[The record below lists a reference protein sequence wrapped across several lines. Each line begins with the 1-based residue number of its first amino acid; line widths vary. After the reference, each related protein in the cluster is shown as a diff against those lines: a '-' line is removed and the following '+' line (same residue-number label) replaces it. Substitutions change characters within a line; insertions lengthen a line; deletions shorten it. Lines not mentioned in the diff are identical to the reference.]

1 MKKILLIILPLTSLK
16 GYSQLNEVAIDSSKY
31 PRITTFTVQQDH
43 DNMKQQLGIKKLRPG
58 PSGNESAPNH
68 ANYDES
74 IANPCPQ
81 LPDILTMNSGKKVTT
96 AEEWWKQRRPEII
109 EGFEKEVYGRL
120 PKNIPKVT
128 WTVKVTDREFVNRI
142 PVIAKMLVGHVD
154 NSEYPLINVDIN
166 MMLVVPANVKGPV
179 PVLMMFS
186 GRPSFPAPAQPAPAE
201 MDKLN
206 AVFKEMM
213 IKTDPSLKTI
223 FDKYPAY
230 QPITRLPAPNFFA
243 PPKPDEELTP
253 QERLL
258 AAGWGYVTIETNS
271 IQADNGA
278 GLTRGIIGLCNKGQP
293 RKPEDWGSLRAWAWG
308 AARGLDYL
316 ETDTLVDSKKVGI
329 EGVSRYGKAA
339 LVTLAFERRFAV
351 GLIGSSGKGGI
362 TLHRRFF
369 GEAVE
374 NLSGGGGYHWM
385 AGNYIKYAAEES
397 SFGKKTGCDLPVD
410 SHELIALCAPRLVFV
425 SYGIPSKGD
434 ARWLDQQGS
443 WMATVAAGSAFKLLG
458 AKDIGV
464 SNDYMKE
471 TMPPMLTDKLDGQL
485 AWRQHDGGHT
495 DAPNYKFFIPWASK
509 FLNYER
515 KAL

>member
-1 MKKILLIILPLTSLK
+1 MKKTLLFLLIMSFANATMTQPTM
-16 GYSQLNEVAIDSSKY
+16 IDSSKY
-31 PRITTFTVQQDH
+31 PRLTTFTAQQDH
-43 DNMKQQLGIKKLRPG
+43 DNMMEQLGIKKLRPG

-81 LPDILTMNSGKKVTT
+81 LPDVLTLKNGKKVTT
-96 AEEWWKQRRPEII
+96 ADMWWKQRRPEII
-109 EGFEKEVYGRL
+109 EDIEREMYGRL

-128 WTVKVTDREFVNRI
+128 WTVKAVDREIINRI

-154 NSEYPLINVDIN
+154 NSGYPLINVDIN

-186 GRPSFPAPAQPAPAE
+186 GRPSFPAPAQPAPDE
-201 MDKLN
+201 MEKIN
-206 AVFKEMM
+206 AAYKEMM
-213 IKTDPSLKTI
+213 IKSDPSVKAI

-243 PPKPDEELTP
+243 PAKPDDELTP

-278 GLTRGIIGLCNKGQP
+278 GLTRGIIGLVNKGQP

-316 ETDTLVDSKKVGI
+316 ETDTLVNGKKVGI

-339 LVTLAFERRFAV
+339 LVTLAFEPRFAV
-351 GLIGSSGKGGI
+351 GLIGSSGKGGA
-362 TLHRRFF
+362 TLERRVF

-374 NLSGGGGYHWM
+374 SLTGTGEYHWM
-385 AGNYIKYAAEES
+385 TGNYLRYGTEES
-397 SFGKKTGCDLPVD
+397 SFGKKTGCDLTVD
-410 SHELIALCAPRLVFV
+410 SHELIALCAPRLAFI
-425 SYGIPSKGD
+425 SYGIPEKGD
-434 ARWLDQQGS
+434 AKWLDQQGS
-443 WMATVAAGSAFKLLG
+443 WMATIAAGSVYKLVG
-458 AKDIGV
+458 VKDLGV
-464 SNDYMKE
+464 SNDYLTEK
-471 TMPPMLTDKLDGQL
+471 MPPMLTDMLNGEL

-495 DAPNYKFFIPWASK
+495 DAPNFKYFIPWASK
-509 FLNYER
+509 FLKYER
-515 KAL
+515 AGQ

>member
-1 MKKILLIILPLTSLK
+1 MKRVTLFLLIANFTIAAIAQGVS
-16 GYSQLNEVAIDSSKY
+16 IDSSKY
-31 PRITTFTVQQDH
+31 PRISIFTAQQDH
-43 DNMKQQLGIKKLRPG
+43 ADMMKQLGIKSVRPG

-81 LPDILTMNSGKKVTT
+81 LPEILITKSGKKVIT
-96 AEEWWKQRRPEII
+96 ADIWWKERRPEIVADI
-109 EGFEKEVYGRL
+109 EKELYGRL
-120 PKNIPKVT
+120 PAKIPKVT
-128 WTVKVTDREFVNRI
+128 WTVKISEREIVNRI

-186 GRPSFPAPAQPAPAE
+186 GRPSFPAPAQPAPDE
-201 MDKLN
+201 MEKIN
-206 AVFKEMM
+206 AAYKEMM
-213 IKTDPSLKTI
+213 IKSNPSVKAI

-230 QPITRLPAPNFFA
+230 QPVTRLPAPNFFA
-243 PPKPDEELTP
+243 PAKPDEELTP

-271 IQADNGA
+271 IQADNGT
-278 GLTRGIIGLCNKGQP
+278 GLTRGIIGLVNKGQP
-293 RKPEDWGSLRAWAWG
+293 RKPDDWGSLRAWAWG

-339 LVTLAFERRFAV
+339 LVTLAFEPRFAV
-351 GLIGSSGKGGI
+351 GLIGSSGKGGA
-362 TLHRRFF
+362 TLERRVF

-374 NLSGGGGYHWM
+374 SLTGSGEYHWM
-385 AGNYIKYAAEES
+385 AGNYLKYGTEES
-397 SFGKKTGCDLPVD
+397 SFGKKTGCDLTVD
-410 SHELIALCAPRLVFV
+410 SHELIALCAPRLTFI
-425 SYGIPSKGD
+425 SYGIPEKGD
-434 ARWLDQQGS
+434 AKWLDQQGS
-443 WMATVAAGSAFKLLG
+443 WMATIAAGSTFKLLG
-458 AKDIGV
+458 VKDLGI
-464 SNDYMKE
+464 SNDYLTEK
-471 TMPPMLTDKLDGQL
+471 MPPMLTDMLNGEL

-495 DAPNYKFFIPWASK
+495 DAPNFKFFIPWASK
-509 FLNYER
+509 FLKYER
-515 KAL
+515 AAQ

>member
-1 MKKILLIILPLTSLK
+1 MKRLFIFLLLVFVGSVAIAQETKIDSTKYPKLTS
-16 GYSQLNEVAIDSSKY
+16 
-31 PRITTFTVQQDH
+31 FTNQQDH

-58 PSGNESAPNH
+58 FSGNEKDPNH

-74 IANPCPQ
+74 LANPCPQ
-81 LPDILTMNSGKKVTT
+81 LPDVLTLKNGKKVTT
-96 AEEWWKQRRPEII
+96 ADEWWKLRRPEIK
-109 EGFEKEVYGRL
+109 EEFEREVYGRL
-120 PKNIPKVT
+120 PRNIPKVT

-142 PVIAKMLVGHVD
+142 PVIVKQLIGHVD

-166 MMLVVPANVKGPV
+166 MLLVIPTNVKGPV

-186 GRPSFPAPAQPAPAE
+186 GRPSFPAPAQPTADE

-206 AVFKEMM
+206 ESFKQMM
-213 IKTDPSLKTI
+213 IKNDPSLKTI
-223 FDKYPAY
+223 FEKYPAY

-258 AAGWGYVTIETNS
+258 AAGWGYVMIETGS

-278 GLTRGIIGLCNKGQP
+278 GLTRGIIGLVNKGQP
-293 RKPEDWGSLRAWAWG
+293 RKPDDWGALRAWAWG

-316 ETDTLVDSKKVGI
+316 ETDTLVDAKKVGI

-339 LVTLAFERRFAV
+339 LVALAFEPRFAV
-351 GLIGSSGKGGI
+351 GLIGSSGKGGV

-385 AGNYIKYAAEES
+385 AGKYIKYATEES

-425 SYGIPSKGD
+425 SYGIPEKGD
-434 ARWLDQQGS
+434 AKWLDQQGS
-443 WMATVAAGSAFKLLG
+443 WMATVTAGSVFKLLG
-458 AKDIGV
+458 AKDLGV
-464 SNDYMKE
+464 SNDHLKE
-471 TMPPMLTDKLDGQL
+471 KMPPVLTGMLDGEL

-495 DAPNYKFFIPWASK
+495 DAPNFKFFIPWADK
-509 FLNYER
+509 FLKYER
-515 KAL
+515 KSQ